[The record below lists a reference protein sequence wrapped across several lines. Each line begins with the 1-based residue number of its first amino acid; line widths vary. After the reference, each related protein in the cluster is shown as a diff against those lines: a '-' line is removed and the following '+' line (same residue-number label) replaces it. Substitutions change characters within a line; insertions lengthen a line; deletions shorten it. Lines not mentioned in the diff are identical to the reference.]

1 MDTPSRFGTTPIR
14 KEIVHSLSPKY
25 LDDLRFSATELKSIQ
40 ALAEYRGKQ
49 ELFARQ
55 TPQVLESLRR
65 VAMIESGESSN
76 RLEGI
81 TAPRERILAL
91 VQQGTAPQNRSEQ
104 EILGYRDVLA
114 LIHGNHT
121 DLTFTPDS
129 VRRFHAVML
138 QYTNERGGDWKSRDN
153 VIIERYTDGSHR
165 VRFRPT
171 PANETAEAMQSLV
184 VRYDDAVLRDH
195 REPLVVVPLTI
206 LDFLCIHPF
215 DDGNGRTSR
224 LLTLLLLYRHGYE
237 VGRYIS
243 LERIFEETKESYYE
257 TLERCSQGW
266 HEEEHDAFPWIS
278 YFWGVM
284 LRAYREYEERVGTI
298 RRGRGA
304 KADQVRQAVER
315 KLGPFRA
322 VDIEAECPGVSHEWV
337 RRILRE
343 MRDEGRIEFRGKG
356 PGARWVK
363 KQGSADPTN

>member
-1 MDTPSRFGTTPIR
+1 M
-14 KEIVHSLSPKY
+14 HSLSPTY
-25 LDDLRFSATELKSIQ
+25 LDALRFSASELKSVQ

-55 TPQVLESLRR
+55 TPQVLESLRQ

-91 VQQGTAPQNRSEQ
+91 VQDRTAPQNRSEQ
-104 EILGYRDVLA
+104 EILGYRDVLD
-114 LIHGNHT
+114 LIHGNHARLAFSS
-121 DLTFTPDS
+121 DI
-129 VRRFHAVML
+129 VRQFHAAMME
-138 QYTNERGGDWKSRDN
+138 YTDERGGGWKSRDN
-153 VIIERYTDGSHR
+153 VIIERYTDGSRR

-171 PANETAEAMQSLV
+171 PAAETASAMTQLIE
-184 VRYDDAVLRDH
+184 RYGDAVYRDG
-195 REPLVVVPLTI
+195 REPLVVIPLTI

-215 DDGNGRTSR
+215 DDGNGRASR
-224 LLTLLLLYRHGYE
+224 LLTLLLLYRHGYD

-243 LERIFEETKESYYE
+243 LERIFEQTKTSYYD

-266 HEEEHDAFPWIS
+266 HGEEHDAFPWIS

-284 LRAYREYEERVGTI
+284 LRAYREYEERVGSI
-298 RRGRGA
+298 RAGRGA
-304 KADQVRQAVER
+304 KGDQVRQAVER

-322 VDIEAECPGVSHEWV
+322 ADIEAECPGVSHEWV
-337 RRILRE
+337 RRILRV

-363 KQGSADPTN
+363 K